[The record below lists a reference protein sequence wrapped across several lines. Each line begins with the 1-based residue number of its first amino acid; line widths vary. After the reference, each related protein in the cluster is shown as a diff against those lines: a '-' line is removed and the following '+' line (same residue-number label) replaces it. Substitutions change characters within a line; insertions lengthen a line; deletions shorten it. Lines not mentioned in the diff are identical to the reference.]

1 MTVKLFI
8 AVHPFSLAVVQ
19 KIEDTDISLAIG
31 TQIYSDFFFWTL
43 QNLKPMI
50 WKTVSLA
57 TFFLLAGLSFI
68 MYNYKIQAQQNKIL
82 LPVPHSAVFLF
93 TNVF

>member
-1 MTVKLFI
+1 MSRDRDI
-8 AVHPFSLAVVQ
+8 IYSGAPAFSLAVVQ
-19 KIEDTDISLAIG
+19 KSKTQTLVWLLARKF
-31 TQIYSDFFFWTL
+31 TRAVFWTL

-57 TFFLLAGLSFI
+57 TLFLLAGLSFI

-82 LPVPHSAVFLF
+82 LPVPHSAVIFF
-93 TNVF
+93 S